1 MRARFFIAFVA
12 FLLLASSCA
21 SRKKTVQPQQPQS
34 FEWLTANMAIQ
45 AEVNGQSYNDLSG
58 QLRMRKDS
66 LIWVSV
72 TATMGVEVLRAK
84 VSNDSVWILNRLEK
98 TYLAEPMD
106 SLAQQ
111 LGEYRIDRLPMM
123 QFVLLNNIEGIPPVE
138 NQTVG
143 WNLYDYYTG
152 DITVKIKYSNI
163 RLDEP
168 TTFPLKI
175 TNKMERM
182 QLPKLK

>member
-1 MRARFFIAFVA
+1 MKSLTIITFLA
-12 FLLLASSCA
+12 LLLVSSSCA

-34 FEWLTANMAIQ
+34 FEWLTANMTIQ

-84 VSNDSVWILNRLEK
+84 VSNDSVWLLNRLEK

-111 LGEYRIDRLPMM
+111 LGEYRIYRLPMM
-123 QFVLLNNIEGIPPVE
+123 QFALLNNIEGIPPVE

-143 WNLYDYYTG
+143 WNDYDYYTG
-152 DITVKIKYSNI
+152 EIKVKIKYSNI

-182 QLPKLK
+182 QLPKMK